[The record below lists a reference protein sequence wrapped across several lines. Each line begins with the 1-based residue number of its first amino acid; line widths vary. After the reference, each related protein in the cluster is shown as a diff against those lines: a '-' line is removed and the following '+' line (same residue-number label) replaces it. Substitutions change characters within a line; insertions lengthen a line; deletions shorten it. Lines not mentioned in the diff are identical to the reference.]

1 MKDMGIGIKRRKKL
15 IVELSI
21 SKSKMNRIHIFK
33 IIMNMKINNRMQ
45 TNVIIVSWICMEKIN
60 VNIS

>member
-1 MKDMGIGIKRRKKL
+1 MGIGMNKEKKI
-15 IVELSI
+15 IVELNI
-21 SKSKMNRIHIFK
+21 SKNKMNRIHIFK

>member
-1 MKDMGIGIKRRKKL
+1 MGIEMNKKKKI
-15 IVELSI
+15 IVELNI
-21 SKSKMNRIHIFK
+21 SKNKMNRIHIFK

-45 TNVIIVSWICMEKIN
+45 TNVIIVSWTCMEKIN

>member
-21 SKSKMNRIHIFK
+21 SKNKMNRIHIFK

>member
-1 MKDMGIGIKRRKKL
+1 MGIEMNKEKKI

-21 SKSKMNRIHIFK
+21 CKNKMNRIHIFK